1 MEKGVIFMLKEKMYF
16 HKSDMI
22 NITTRNHLQDHL
34 YVETNRS
41 GFTEYKIPQE
51 TYNSNM
57 NKIIKRYLKE
67 KTTDSEVVVVD
78 ENVLQGMP
86 IIEGTRLP
94 ITLILAYIRDEEN
107 FEAILEDFPHITK
120 EQIINS
126 LDYLIK
132 VIGDPYQ
139 DE

>member
-1 MEKGVIFMLKEKMYF
+1 
-16 HKSDMI
+16 
-22 NITTRNHLQDHL
+22 
-34 YVETNRS
+34 
-41 GFTEYKIPQE
+41 
-51 TYNSNM
+51 M

-78 ENVLQGMP
+78 EDVLQGMP

-94 ITLILAYIRDEEN
+94 VTLILAYIRDEEN
-107 FEAILEDFPHITK
+107 FEEVLEDFPYITK
-120 EQIINS
+120 EQVVAS

>member
-1 MEKGVIFMLKEKMYF
+1 MLKEKMYF

-22 NITTRNHLQDHL
+22 NITTRDHLQDHL

-41 GFTEYKIPQE
+41 GFTEYKIPQR
-51 TYNSNM
+51 TYTSNM

-78 ENVLQGMP
+78 EDVLQGMP

-94 ITLILAYIRDEEN
+94 VTLILAYIRDEEN
-107 FEAILEDFPHITK
+107 FEEVLEDFPYITK
-120 EQIINS
+120 EQVVAS

>member
-1 MEKGVIFMLKEKMYF
+1 MEKGVLFMLKEKMYF

-22 NITTRNHLQDHL
+22 NITTRDHLQDHL

-67 KTTDSEVVVVD
+67 KTTDSEAVIID
-78 ENVLQGMP
+78 EDVLQGMP

-94 ITLILAYIRDEEN
+94 VTLILAYIRDEEN

-132 VIGDPYQ
+132 VIGDPYKN
-139 DE
+139 E